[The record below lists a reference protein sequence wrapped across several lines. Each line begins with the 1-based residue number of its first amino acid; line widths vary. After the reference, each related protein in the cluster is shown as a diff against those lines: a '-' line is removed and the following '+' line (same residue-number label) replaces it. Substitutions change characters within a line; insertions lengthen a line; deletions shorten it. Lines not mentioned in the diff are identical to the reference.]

1 MCWKPA
7 QQGGAVQAVQKAIR
21 AVEKDRRARPVDPR
35 EAAKGRLD
43 YVQVKDWGGGA
54 PEDLDAM
61 QVQCMTPSILRCLRV
76 WSASPVVLGMIRT

>member
-1 MCWKPA
+1 MSWKPA
-7 QQGGAVQAVQKAIR
+7 QQGGAAQAVQKAIR
-21 AVEKDRRARPVDPR
+21 AVEKDRKARPVDPR

-61 QVQCMTPSILRCLRV
+61 QVLCMRCHRCAVL
-76 WSASPVVLGMIRT
+76 ASVMCICRW